1 MQHNYTPNNM
11 VIMHIYACVHNVYVC
26 MYYSADIPLSAAVSL
41 VKVPPAHDTCVLQA
55 LAPSAKVIMQAMFL
69 YTFKE
74 Y

>member
-1 MQHNYTPNNM
+1 
-11 VIMHIYACVHNVYVC
+11 
-26 MYYSADIPLSAAVSL
+26 MYYSVDTPLSAALSL

-55 LAPSAKVIMQAMFL
+55 LAPSVVVIMQAMFL